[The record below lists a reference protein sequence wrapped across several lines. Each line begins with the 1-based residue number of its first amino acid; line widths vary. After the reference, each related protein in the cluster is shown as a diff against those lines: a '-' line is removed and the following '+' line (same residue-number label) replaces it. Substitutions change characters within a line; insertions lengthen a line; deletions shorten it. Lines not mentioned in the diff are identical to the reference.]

1 MWLNP
6 DLDYSWLISYTEKQQ
21 IIWARERIVIS
32 ITLIHYFS
40 LPITKTFNEINH
52 KHYKIQDLGQD
63 KCIFNLPTPFKNA
76 SIAKHNKSFHDTY
89 VQ

>member
-32 ITLIHYFS
+32 ITLIPLFQFTYN
-40 LPITKTFNEINH
+40 KN
-52 KHYKIQDLGQD
+52 IQ
-63 KCIFNLPTPFKNA
+63 
-76 SIAKHNKSFHDTY
+76 
-89 VQ
+89 